1 MTQTDQEN
9 LDMVLRRGEITTGQ
23 LCEPAHYIKQCAEEF
38 AQAASGYQSETEGQ
52 SSATP
57 PLDLSDDQRV
67 DTTSKFLSRKLR
79 SAMDQCGH
87 SRADPALLQR
97 KMMVFMMDIFADRAN
112 VKSRGAMEFLAG
124 ACTTLQK
131 LYKDREV
138 EGDEGE
144 SWDAWNRKVTDW
156 VDLNLDQLCMPPS

>member
-1 MTQTDQEN
+1 MPAELIVTKN
-9 LDMVLRRGEITTGQ
+9 LDMVLRRGEIPTRQ

-38 AQAASGYQSETEGQ
+38 AQAASGHQSETEGQ

-57 PLDLSDDQRV
+57 PLDFSDDQRV
-67 DTTSKFLSRKLR
+67 DSISKFLSRKLQ
-79 SAMDQCGH
+79 SAMDQCSH
-87 SRADPALLQR
+87 SRADHALLQR
-97 KMMVFMMDIFADRAN
+97 KMMVFMMDIFADWAN

-131 LYKDREV
+131 LYKDRE
-138 EGDEGE
+138 
-144 SWDAWNRKVTDW
+144 AWNRKVTDW